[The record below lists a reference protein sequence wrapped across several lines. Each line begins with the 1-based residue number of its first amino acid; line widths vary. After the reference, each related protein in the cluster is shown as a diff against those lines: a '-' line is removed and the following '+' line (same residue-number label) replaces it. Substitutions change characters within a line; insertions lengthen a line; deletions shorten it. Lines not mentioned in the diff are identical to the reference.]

1 LKFLWLKEKSTL
13 DIFYSITL
21 GIIVALVIGALLILM
36 AGADPLVAYSS
47 LLYGAFGGIKSI
59 SEVLVKA
66 SPLILTGL
74 SVTIAFRCQFWNIG
88 AEGQLTIG
96 ALFTTLVGLAF
107 TNFPTPLLIFIIMLI
122 SFLAGGVFAT
132 IAGLLKVKFQANEI
146 IVTLMMNFI
155 AILTVSHLVHRDMRD
170 PTAWL
175 PVSPLITPSARLP
188 IILPGTRLH
197 GGIIIGL
204 ACAVLIYLIIF
215 KTTLGYKIR
224 AVGLGSKAAY
234 CSGISTSKS
243 IMIAAFISGGLA
255 GIAGMG
261 EIAGVHYRLKE
272 GISMGYGFT
281 GILIALLGR
290 LHPLGVILAS
300 ILFSALVV
308 GAESMQRT
316 AGVPVFLTQ
325 VIQALI
331 VLCVLGFEIL
341 FKEKSKI

>member
-1 LKFLWLKEKSTL
+1 MKFSWLKEKFTL
-13 DIFYSITL
+13 DVFYATTL
-21 GIIVALVIGALLILM
+21 GTIVALIIGAVLILM
-36 AGADPLVAYSS
+36 AGADPMVAYSS
-47 LLYGAFGGIKSI
+47 LLYGAFGGLKNV

-66 SPLILTGL
+66 SPLMLTGL

-96 ALFTTLVGLAF
+96 ALFTTLIGLGF
-107 TNFPTPLLIFIIMLI
+107 THFPSPLLIFMAIVA
-122 SFLAGGVFAT
+122 SFLAGGLFAA

-146 IVTLMMNFI
+146 IVTLMLNFI
-155 AILTVSHLVHRDMRD
+155 AILTVSHLVHRELRD
-170 PTAWL
+170 PAAWL
-175 PVSPLITPSARLP
+175 PVSQVISLPTRLP

-197 GGIIIGL
+197 AGL
-204 ACAVLIYLIIF
+204 IVGLICVFLAYVLIF

-224 AVGLGSKAAY
+224 AVGLGSKTAY
-234 CSGISTSKS
+234 CSGVSISKS
-243 IMIAAFISGGLA
+243 VIIASLISGGLA
-255 GIAGMG
+255 GLAGMG
-261 EIAGVHYRLKE
+261 EIAGIHYRLKE

-290 LHPLGVILAS
+290 LHPLGVVLAS

-325 VIQALI
+325 AIQALI
-331 VLCVLGFEIL
+331 VLCILGFEVL
-341 FKEKSKI
+341 FKKRGKV